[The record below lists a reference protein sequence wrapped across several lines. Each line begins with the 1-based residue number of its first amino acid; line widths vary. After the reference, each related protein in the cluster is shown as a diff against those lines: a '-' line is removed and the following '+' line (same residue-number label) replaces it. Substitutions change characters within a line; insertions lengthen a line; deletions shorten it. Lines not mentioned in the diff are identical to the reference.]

1 MNIIELEGIEK
12 KYNEGRDNEV
22 HALRGIDL
30 TVQKGDSLAIMG
42 VSGSG
47 KSTLLNILG
56 CLDNPTSGCYK
67 LCDENIEDKNAGE
80 LAKLRNKTIGFV
92 LQSFGLIEGDTV
104 YTNVK
109 LPLLFSDKY
118 SSKTA
123 KKCIYDIIKQVGLEG
138 LEKKKVKEMSG
149 GQCQRVAIARA
160 LVNDPE
166 IILADEPTSA
176 LDSKTADDIME
187 LLKSLNEAGKTLIVV
202 THDQKVA
209 DKMSRV
215 VHIVDGKMIDG

>member
-1 MNIIELEGIEK
+1 MSIIELERIEK

-30 TVQKGDSLAIMG
+30 TIEKGESIAIMG

-56 CLDNPTSGCYK
+56 CLDNPTSGRYT
-67 LCDENIEDKNAGE
+67 LNGENVEEKNAGE
-80 LAKLRNKTIGFV
+80 LAKIRNKTIGFV
-92 LQSFGLIEGDTV
+92 LQYFGVIESDTV
-104 YTNVK
+104 YSNVK
-109 LPLLFSDKY
+109 LPLLFSNKY
-118 SSKTA
+118 RGKEV
-123 KKCIYDIIKQVGLEG
+123 KDRVFEIIKKVGLEG
-138 LEKKKVKEMSG
+138 SENKKVKDMSG

-160 LVNDPE
+160 IVNDPD

-176 LDSKTADDIME
+176 LDSNTANEIMDVFDA
-187 LLKSLNEAGKTLIVV
+187 LNRAGKTLIVV

-209 DKMSRV
+209 DKLQRTV
-215 VHIVDGKMIDG
+215 TIKDGILEG

>member
-1 MNIIELEGIEK
+1 MSIIELERIEK

-30 TVQKGDSLAIMG
+30 TIEKGESIAIMG

-56 CLDNPTSGCYK
+56 CLDNPTSGRYT
-67 LCDENIEDKNAGE
+67 LNGENVEEKNAGE
-80 LAKLRNKTIGFV
+80 LAKIRNKTIGFV
-92 LQSFGLIEGDTV
+92 LQYFGVIESDTV
-104 YTNVK
+104 YSNVK
-109 LPLLFSDKY
+109 LPLLFSNKY
-118 SSKTA
+118 RGKEA
-123 KKCIYDIIKQVGLEG
+123 KDRIFEIIKKVGLEG
-138 LEKKKVKEMSG
+138 SENKKVKDMSG

-160 LVNDPE
+160 IVNDPD

-176 LDSKTADDIME
+176 LDSNTANEIMD
-187 LLKSLNEAGKTLIVV
+187 LFDALNRAGKTLIVV

-209 DKMSRV
+209 DKLQRTV
-215 VHIVDGKMIDG
+215 TIKDGILEG